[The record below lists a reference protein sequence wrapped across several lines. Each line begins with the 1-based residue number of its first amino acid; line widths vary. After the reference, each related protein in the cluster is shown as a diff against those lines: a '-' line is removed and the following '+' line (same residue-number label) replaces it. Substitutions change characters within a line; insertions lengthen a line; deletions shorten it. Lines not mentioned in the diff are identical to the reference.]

1 MEETGEKQYGA
12 SSLSSG
18 WTNGLDSETS
28 LFPCH
33 FQTLSFRWGRGN
45 QGTDALLA
53 DLGSSL
59 RVGQPRGGS
68 CASWCAPGDPCC
80 SGWGREGVLA
90 ATSPRVPSLP
100 PLRPLFTILPFCS
113 WSFSLCVRTGKQ
125 EKRACEGEFGAL
137 CPHTS
142 SSRAHLALS
151 PGKLSAGEEG
161 KGRVECSQSAGSV
174 GEGQELEERPGHSGS
189 PPQKGSR
196 RPHPSEVTTDTMAQ
210 ESSTSLEKALE
221 SGFGHGT
228 ELCGVA

>member
-1 MEETGEKQYGA
+1 MGQAHSWRIWAPAFE
-12 SSLSSG
+12 
-18 WTNGLDSETS
+18 
-28 LFPCH
+28 
-33 FQTLSFRWGRGN
+33 
-45 QGTDALLA
+45 
-53 DLGSSL
+53 LGSPG
-59 RVGQPRGGS
+59 VGAVPVGVRLEVPAAQ
-68 CASWCAPGDPCC
+68 D
-80 SGWGREGVLA
+80 WGQEGVLA
-90 ATSPRVPSLP
+90 ATSPLVPSLP
-100 PLRPLFTILPFCS
+100 LLQPLFTILPFCS

-142 SSRAHLALS
+142 SSRAHLTLS

-196 RPHPSEVTTDTMAQ
+196 GPHPSEVTTDTVAQ

-221 SGFGHGT
+221 SGSGNGT
-228 ELCGVA
+228 ELCAVA